1 MNLNLFK
8 TNDSDNVI
16 NKTLTNKLNI
26 TINIKRD
33 VDIISPRLIIRD
45 TQAININAFNYC
57 QIEELNRFYF
67 IRSINNMG
75 GNLWEVICEC
85 DVLETYKA
93 DIMASNA
100 RYYRNLK
107 TGDYVQGNIDFS
119 TLKTITKH
127 VSSKGFEDGTAI
139 IMTTIGG

>member
-26 TINIKRD
+26 TINLKRD

-85 DVLETYKA
+85 DVLETYKT
-93 DIMASNA
+93 DIISSRA

-119 TLKTITKH
+119 EVMKISEHT
-127 VSSKGFEDGTAI
+127 SDKGLGDGTAI
-139 IMTTIGG
+139 ILTTVGA

>member
-26 TINIKRD
+26 TINLKRD

-45 TQAININAFNYC
+45 SASININAFNYC

-93 DIMASNA
+93 DILNSPCKFNA
-100 RYYRNLK
+100 DIQA
-107 TGDYVQGNIDFS
+107 GDYTSFSGSSNFTQDSESFSNVEIDLTPSIIISTIEVQ
-119 TLKTITKH
+119 
-127 VSSKGFEDGTAI
+127 
-139 IMTTIGG
+139 